1 MVYSII
7 KRCIWTLPVLFG
19 IVVITF
25 ALIYKIP
32 GDPVM
37 QMVGERSNPET
48 ITMIR
53 NKYGFDKPLHKQF
66 FIYINQLLHGDMG
79 ISIIKHK
86 KITESLIERFPVTVQ
101 LSSYAM
107 ILAILIG
114 IPIGIISAVY
124 RGKFP
129 DHILMPLSLL
139 GISTPVFWFGI
150 MVMLLFSRKLNLLPA
165 SGYGDGALAY
175 AILPSLTLG
184 IRPAAFIARL
194 LRTQMLDV
202 MNEVYIQAARAKG
215 LPGWK
220 VILKHAL
227 RNAFIPVL
235 HLIGMDIGNLLS
247 GAALTEMIFGWPGI
261 GSYALNAI
269 GRRDYPVIM
278 GTVIFTALIFV
289 IVNLIVDILTI
300 WIDPRIQN
308 V

>member
-1 MVYSII
+1 M
-7 KRCIWTLPVLFG
+7 FG